1 MKQWQDTG
9 LAKVVEEEGAKLKLF
24 DPKDESLFR
33 AVRVPDGRSLPESMV
48 LNELFSHDAFINM
61 PIMKDHAGNKFT
73 GTMKNLMGLNF
84 SAANR
89 TFHKPN
95 WKTDPND
102 IAHLEQCIVDLNKT
116 IKPTLNIVDATEFI
130 STNGPFGPGEL
141 LKPGKVVAGTD
152 RVAVDAYCASLLG
165 LKAGDIIQIARASEQ
180 GLGEMDLLKVR
191 IRETRV

>member
-1 MKQWQDTG
+1 M
-9 LAKVVEEEGAKLKLF
+9 
-24 DPKDESLFR
+24 
-33 AVRVPDGRSLPESMV
+33 DGRSLQEAKV
-48 LNELFSHDAFINM
+48 LNEFFGHDVFINM
-61 PIMKDHAGNKFT
+61 PITKDHAGNKFT

-84 SAANR
+84 SATNR

-141 LKPGKVVAGTD
+141 LRLGKVVRNGQSGRGRLLRLAPGPQGRRHHSD
-152 RVAVDAYCASLLG
+152 RPGV
-165 LKAGDIIQIARASEQ
+165 
-180 GLGEMDLLKVR
+180 
-191 IRETRV
+191 